1 MVLLFVVKLDPLV
14 LNLELLGLE
23 KFLEWHLH
31 GIAASDVPTSMVS
44 NSQFSR
50 ALMISRVA

>member
-1 MVLLFVVKLDPLV
+1 MVLLFDVKLDPWELT
-14 LNLELLGLE
+14 LELLGHE

-31 GIAASDVPTSMVS
+31 GIAASDVPTSTVL
-44 NSQFSR
+44 NSQFSL